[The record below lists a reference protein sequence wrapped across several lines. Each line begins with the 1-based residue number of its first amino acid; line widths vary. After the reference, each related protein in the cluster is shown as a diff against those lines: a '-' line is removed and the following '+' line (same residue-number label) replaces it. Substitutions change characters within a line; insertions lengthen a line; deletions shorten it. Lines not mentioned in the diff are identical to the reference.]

1 MKKCLMTICLAAVAL
16 TGCVKF
22 QNKPLSPEQNLEEFE
37 KRTLNDP
44 NLKSF
49 LISNKDIEQW
59 PPRAWN
65 LSLLTLAAFYFHPD
79 LDEARAGL
87 AVASAGLLTARQRPN
102 PTVSVSPQFNSSTP
116 DSAGVSPWILA
127 FDFDIPI
134 ETAGKRGYRIR
145 QSEQLS
151 EAARL
156 KIAAAAWQV
165 RSRVRSRLL
174 DLYAAGETESLLRSQ
189 LAILEDNARLMKL
202 QLEAGAVSPFE
213 VSQAN
218 IALAATRLAVDDAV
232 RKRAEARA
240 ALANALGLPVKA
252 LDEVSLSFEDLEKE
266 PADIPPLAVR
276 REALLNRADLL
287 GALAEYEAAQA
298 ALQIEIAKQ
307 YPDIHLGPG
316 YEYDQSEHKWG
327 IALSLELPVLNQ
339 NKGPIAEAEA
349 RRAEAAAKFTALQ
362 ARVLGEIELA
372 AASYESA
379 VQKVQTA
386 RELVSNSTKR
396 EQAALAMFKAGE
408 ISKLELATI
417 QIERKTN
424 ELALLNARVEVL
436 QALGTLEDAMQCP
449 TDGFDWQSRVPWKEK
464 APVKDK
470 TDRP

>member
-1 MKKCLMTICLAAVAL
+1 M
-16 TGCVKF
+16 
-22 QNKPLSPEQNLEEFE
+22 PDRNLEEFE

-44 NLKSF
+44 ELKSF
-49 LISNKDIEQW
+49 LISNKDVEEW
-59 PPRAWN
+59 PPKAWN
-65 LSLLTLAAFYFHPD
+65 LSLLTVAAFYFHPD
-79 LDEARAGL
+79 LDEARASH
-87 AVASAGLLTARQRPN
+87 AVAKAGLLTARQRPN
-102 PTVSVSPQFNSSTP
+102 PTVSVSPQFNSTTP
-116 DSAGVSPWILA
+116 ESAGVSPWVLA

-145 QSEQLS
+145 ESQHLS

-156 KIAAAAWQV
+156 KIGAVAWQV
-165 RSRVRSRLL
+165 RSRVRRSLL

-240 ALANALGLPVKA
+240 ALASSLGLPVKA
-252 LDEVSLSFEDLEKE
+252 LDGVNLSFEELQKE
-266 PADIPPLAVR
+266 PAEIPPLAVR

-287 GALAEYEAAQA
+287 SALAEYEAAQA

-349 RRAEAAAKFTALQ
+349 KRAEAAAKFNALQ

-372 AASYESA
+372 AAGYERA
-379 VQKVQTA
+379 LQKVQTA
-386 RELVSNSTKR
+386 KELVSNSTTR

-424 ELALLNARVEVL
+424 ELALLSARIEVQL
-436 QALGTLEDAMQCP
+436 ALGALEDAMQRP
-449 TDGFDWQSRVPWKEK
+449 TDGFDWRSRVPYNGKIPE
-464 APVKDK
+464 VNEE
-470 TDRP
+470 RPNNP